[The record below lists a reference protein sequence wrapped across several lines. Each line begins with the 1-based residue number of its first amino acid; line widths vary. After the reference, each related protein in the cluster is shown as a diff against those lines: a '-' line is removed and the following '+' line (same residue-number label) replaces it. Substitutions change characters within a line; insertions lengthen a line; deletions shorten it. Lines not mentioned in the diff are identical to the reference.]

1 MADIGRQNYFKIV
14 RNNIINV
21 DVSNDIIRT
30 CFSLYIIII
39 ICNKKHIINNKEL
52 RIILK
57 QTFNTISS
65 NCNSNCN
72 IKNIISF
79 WVGGL
84 GR

>member
-21 DVSNDIIRT
+21 DVSNDINKT

-52 RIILK
+52 CIILK

-72 IKNIISF
+72 IKTLSP

>member
-65 NCNSNCN
+65 NCNS
-72 IKNIISF
+72 KNIISF
-79 WVGGL
+79 RVGGL